1 MADRVSVFYLGE
13 QPTTLIDER
22 QKIQLFRSGS
32 MPLAQA
38 IQYQSSTVYALLGCD
53 AMESPICPLALG
65 ALPVAYTPY
74 GYSRN
79 DDATIQGFTGQ
90 LRIFFPH
97 AYLLGNGV
105 RIFSTILMRFY
116 SPDFS
121 YSPFGA
127 GDINS
132 YGYCGADPV
141 NYSDPSGFMLRPSR
155 SSASLI
161 TPPRSRSVSPIS
173 SNTLSRSR
181 SPSPHINDIFSTPDY
196 VQMPHQSTSP
206 NTSRA
211 VTPRP
216 VSPPRAVTPRPVS
229 PPRAET
235 PRPVV
240 QPSHPAPQPN
250 AEPQGYARRSRGDR
264 SVDQISAATAS
275 AILEVI
281 DKNDQPWKPLTLEK
295 TNEIRREIVTA
306 RQAGRSASSIYVKHE
321 LNPRQRG
328 LASSWLSRMASIK
341 RKE

>member
-1 MADRVSVFYLGE
+1 MADRVLVFYLGE

-38 IQYQSSTVYALLGCD
+38 KQSQSSTVYALLGCD
-53 AMESPICPLALG
+53 AMESPIYPLAFG

-79 DDATIQGFTGQ
+79 DDATVQGFTGQ

-161 TPPRSRSVSPIS
+161 TPPRTRSVSPIS
-173 SNTLSRSR
+173 SNTRSR
-181 SPSPHINDIFSTPDY
+181 TRSRSPHINDIFTSPGY
-196 VQMPHQSTSP
+196 IEKPHQSTSP

-216 VSPPRAVTPRPVS
+216 V
-229 PPRAET
+229 
-235 PRPVV
+235 V
-240 QPSHPAPQPN
+240 QSNQPALQAN
-250 AEPQGYARRSRGDR
+250 AEPQGYATRNFGGRNPK
-264 SVDQISAATAS
+264 QISAGTAN
-275 AILEVI
+275 AISELI
-281 DKNDQPWKPLTLEK
+281 DNSIEPWFDLTLDH
-295 TNEIRREIVTA
+295 TNAIKREMVTA
-306 RQAGRSASSIYVKHE
+306 RQAGRSASSIYKEHN
-321 LNPRQRG
+321 LTIYQRR
-328 LASSWLSRMASIK
+328 LASNWLSKNAASK
-341 RKE
+341 RQE

>member
-1 MADRVSVFYLGE
+1 
-13 QPTTLIDER
+13 
-22 QKIQLFRSGS
+22 
-32 MPLAQA
+32 
-38 IQYQSSTVYALLGCD
+38 
-53 AMESPICPLALG
+53 MESPIYPLALG

-79 DDATIQGFTGQ
+79 DDATVQGFTGQ

-141 NYSDPSGFMLRPSR
+141 NYSDPSGFMLRPRR

-161 TPPRSRSVSPIS
+161 TPPSTRPASPIS
-173 SNTLSRSR
+173 SNKPSRPR

-196 VQMPHQSTSP
+196 VQVPHQSTSP
-206 NTSRA
+206 NTSRTE
-211 VTPRP
+211 TPRP
-216 VSPPRAVTPRPVS
+216 VSSPRTADT
-229 PPRAET
+229 
-235 PRPVV
+235 RPVV

-250 AEPQGYARRSRGDR
+250 AGPQSYARTSPGNR
-264 SVDQISAATAS
+264 SVDPISAATAS
-275 AILEVI
+275 AIFEVI
-281 DKNDQPWKPLTLEK
+281 DNNDQPWKQLTLEK
-295 TNEIRREIVTA
+295 TNEIRREMVTA
-306 RQAGRSASSIYVKHE
+306 RQAGRSASLTYIKHE
-321 LNPRQRG
+321 LTPRQRG
-328 LASSWLSRMASIK
+328 IASSWFNKIVSIK
-341 RKE
+341 RQQ

>member
-13 QPTTLIDER
+13 QPTILIDER

-38 IQYQSSTVYALLGCD
+38 TRYQSSTVYALLGCD

-79 DDATIQGFTGQ
+79 DDATVQGFTGQ

-141 NYSDPSGFMLRPSR
+141 NYSDPSGFMLRPR
-155 SSASLI
+155 RPSASLI
-161 TPPRSRSVSPIS
+161 TPPSTRPASPIS
-173 SNTLSRSR
+173 RNTLSRPR

-196 VQMPHQSTSP
+196 VQVPHQSTSP
-206 NTSRA
+206 NTSRTE
-211 VTPRP
+211 TPRP
-216 VSPPRAVTPRPVS
+216 VSSPRTADT
-229 PPRAET
+229 
-235 PRPVV
+235 RPVV
-240 QPSHPAPQPN
+240 QSSQPALQPN
-250 AEPQGYARRSRGDR
+250 AEPQVYATINPGGRKPK
-264 SVDQISAATAS
+264 QISAATAN
-275 AILEVI
+275 AISEMI
-281 DKNDQPWKPLTLEK
+281 DKTTRPWFELTLEQTK
-295 TNEIRREIVTA
+295 AIRREIVTA
-306 RQAGRSASSIYVKHE
+306 WQAGRTAASIFNEHN
-321 LNPRQRG
+321 LTRHQRS
-328 LASSWLSRMASIK
+328 LASRWISKYAASK
-341 RKE
+341 RQE

>member
-38 IQYQSSTVYALLGCD
+38 TQYQSSTVYALLGCD

-141 NYSDPSGFMLRPSR
+141 NYSDPSGFMLRPRR

-161 TPPRSRSVSPIS
+161 TPPSTRPASPIS
-173 SNTLSRSR
+173 RNTLSRPR

-196 VQMPHQSTSP
+196 VQVPHQSTSP
-206 NTSRA
+206 NTSRTE
-211 VTPRP
+211 TPRP
-216 VSPPRAVTPRPVS
+216 VSSPRTADT
-229 PPRAET
+229 
-235 PRPVV
+235 RPVV
-240 QPSHPAPQPN
+240 QSSQPALQPN
-250 AEPQGYARRSRGDR
+250 AEPQVYATINPGGRKPK
-264 SVDQISAATAS
+264 QISAATAN
-275 AILEVI
+275 AIFEMI
-281 DKNDQPWKPLTLEK
+281 DKTTRPWFELTLEQTK
-295 TNEIRREIVTA
+295 VIRREIVTA
-306 RQAGRSASSIYVKHE
+306 WHAGRPAASIFNEHN
-321 LNPRQRG
+321 LTPRQRS
-328 LASSWLSRMASIK
+328 LASRWMSKHAVSK
-341 RKE
+341 RQE